1 MKKKYIVP
9 ASSSIALSAESAL
22 LETSILFGDDDATVE
37 SNMVEGNEALTNRQ
51 GIGGGLWENCKK

>member
-1 MKKKYIVP
+1 MKKKYIIP

-22 LETSILFGDDDATVE
+22 LDTSVQFGDDDTTVE
-37 SNMVEGNEALTNRQ
+37 SNMVEGGAALTNRQ

>member
-1 MKKKYIVP
+1 MKKKYIIP

-22 LETSILFGDDDATVE
+22 LETSITV
-37 SNMVEGNEALTNRQ
+37 NDNNAEGNEALTNRQ